1 MPVKKR
7 KYVRKK
13 KKKIMIDEV
22 LPKKKPKPV
31 DPVKLQYPKP
41 LKNQP
46 FGICRNRARNVEQA
60 LKEEK

>member
-1 MPVKKR
+1 MPRGVYKR
-7 KYVRKK
+7 KKK

-22 LPKKKPKPV
+22 LPKKKPEPV

-41 LKNQP
+41 KMGQP

-60 LKEEK
+60 LKQEK